1 MVLTTYDADPALS
14 LLGLSPSSA
23 NNPACKQ
30 AVSFTHFPT
39 NVIPVTGMLQGE
51 KMRLPVCNSLT
62 VYKLTMSETV
72 WPALIVINLFCNIK
86 L

>member
-23 NNPACKQ
+23 NNPAGKQ

-39 NVIPVTGMLQGE
+39 NVIPVTGMLEGRISKKNPQLLVCGE
-51 KMRLPVCNSLT
+51 EADL
-62 VYKLTMSETV
+62 
-72 WPALIVINLFCNIK
+72 
-86 L
+86 